1 MASFPTGSAI
11 HVTTAATTTINKN
24 QPCLL
29 MGISVNKAL
38 TGTVTVADG
47 TSTIA
52 VLTNGTTAPLG
63 VTLNVVGGIP
73 CGSLTVVNSAT
84 EDLTI
89 LYAA

>member
-1 MASFPTGSAI
+1 MAAFPTSSAVQ
-11 HVTTAATTTINKN
+11 VTTAATTTINKN

-29 MGISVNKAL
+29 MGICVNKAL

-63 VTLNVVGGIP
+63 MTLNTPGGIP
-73 CGSLTVVNSAT
+73 IASLTVVNSAT
-84 EDLTI
+84 EDFTI
-89 LYAA
+89 LYSA

>member
-1 MASFPTGSAI
+1 MATFPTGTAVHI
-11 HVTTAATTTINKN
+11 TTAATTTINKN

-47 TSTIA
+47 TTTIA

-63 VTLNVVGGIP
+63 MTLNTTGGIP
-73 CGSLTVVNSAT
+73 FGSLTVVNSAT
-84 EDLTI
+84 EDLTV
-89 LYAA
+89 LYSA